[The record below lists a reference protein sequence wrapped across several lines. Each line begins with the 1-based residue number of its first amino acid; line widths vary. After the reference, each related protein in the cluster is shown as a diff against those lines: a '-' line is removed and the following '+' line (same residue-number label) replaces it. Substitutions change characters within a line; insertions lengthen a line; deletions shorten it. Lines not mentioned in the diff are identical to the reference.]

1 MTGHAHPLDKFK
13 LIRFTFVLILL
24 AYGKSGFTETMV
36 IDDMKIFNGQVE
48 KEEFCENTSTKW
60 CFVSDK
66 VMGGVSEGSLE
77 LIKNDATTYY
87 KMKGNVSTK
96 NNGGFLQFRTE
107 LNSHPSGK
115 LFKGVRI
122 KVRGNNEEYAIHLR
136 TKYLF
141 LPWQYYESK
150 FKVSD
155 DWQTIELALVVAI
168 EMYSQNLNKEALEFI
183 ENCCYDTINS
193 SEDPLQLFKYGILL
207 ERNGKIKSSEKI
219 IQKSLDIS
227 NNSYPYI
234 LNYLAYLWVDNNRNL
249 EKAEKMLTKAVEDS
263 NYQDGAIIDSLGWL
277 YFKKGDLKLAEKWIS
292 DAYRLEPSEP
302 EIIDHLSQ
310 IYLKLGRY
318 KEAKFLD
325 NKILLFHQDYFKID
339 EIKERNENP

>member
-77 LIKNDATTYY
+77 LIKNDAITYY

-107 LNSHPSGK
+107 LNDHPLGK
-115 LFKGVRI
+115 LYKGVRI

-150 FKVSD
+150 FKVSGN
-155 DWQTIELALVVAI
+155 WQTIELPLKDFRKSNFYQPSSVSSIDIKTLGVVAI
-168 EMYSQNLNKEALEFI
+168 GRDFQADIDLSYI
-183 ENCCYDTINS
+183 E
-193 SEDPLQLFKYGILL
+193 
-207 ERNGKIKSSEKI
+207 
-219 IQKSLDIS
+219 
-227 NNSYPYI
+227 
-234 LNYLAYLWVDNNRNL
+234 
-249 EKAEKMLTKAVEDS
+249 
-263 NYQDGAIIDSLGWL
+263 L
-277 YFKKGDLKLAEKWIS
+277 Y
-292 DAYRLEPSEP
+292 
-302 EIIDHLSQ
+302 
-310 IYLKLGRY
+310 
-318 KEAKFLD
+318 
-325 NKILLFHQDYFKID
+325 
-339 EIKERNENP
+339 